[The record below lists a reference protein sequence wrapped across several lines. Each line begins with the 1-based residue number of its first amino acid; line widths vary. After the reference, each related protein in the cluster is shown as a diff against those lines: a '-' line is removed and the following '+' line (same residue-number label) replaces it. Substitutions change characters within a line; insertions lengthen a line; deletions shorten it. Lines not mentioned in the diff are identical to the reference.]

1 MKRSLVDTVFISLIL
16 LLAMSELLFGDAQE
30 GMILTLFAYV
40 FVLGAKVDSTG
51 WKVEILNL
59 TLDCQQVF
67 CEYL

>member
-40 FVLGAKVDSTG
+40 FVLGAKVDRLESG
-51 WKVEILNL
+51 NPKP
-59 TLDCQQVF
+59 DP
-67 CEYL
+67 